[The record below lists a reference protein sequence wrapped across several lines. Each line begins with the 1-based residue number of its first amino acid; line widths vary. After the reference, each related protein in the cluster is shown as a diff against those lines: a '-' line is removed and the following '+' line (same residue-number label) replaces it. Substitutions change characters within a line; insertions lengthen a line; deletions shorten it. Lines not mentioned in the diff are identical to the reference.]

1 MNNLEKFPKIDS
13 LKMRSDFLDE
23 VFDRDMND
31 VYGNLLC
38 YTIDK
43 IRAIVRNDRK
53 YECKYCREY
62 FLISLKGKWSLENEY
77 NTTKS
82 ELVKFWRKLKVYMWL
97 EIITRKDSY
106 ISLLCTSE
114 VREWFESKELAFSEK
129 LGYYLK

>member
-106 ISLLCTSE
+106 IFSKCNPE
-114 VREWFESKELAFSEK
+114 VREWFKSKELAFSEK